1 MTISTSSPFRR
12 IGFWL
17 AAAAIIVS
25 SAAGVATPA
34 KPVNAA
40 SQSWSTPCF
49 FTLFVAL
56 VHLNPHVSQGS
67 TSTGG
72 TNYCDRAQGNVLAD
86 LFGSPYIGY
95 GPCVAGASS
104 GATSVAQMYGN
115 PIYVMGTVN
124 PRSVPGSCWHTTKF
138 VYA

>member
-1 MTISTSSPFRR
+1 MDGSTSSPFRR

-17 AAAAIIVS
+17 AATTLIVS
-25 SAAGVATPA
+25 VTAGVATPA
-34 KPVNAA
+34 KPVDAA
-40 SQSWSTPCF
+40 SQSWSSPCYF
-49 FTLFVAL
+49 SLLVAL
-56 VHLNPHVSQGS
+56 VNLNPNISQGS

-72 TNYCDRAQGNVLAD
+72 TNYCDRAQGNVLAN
-86 LFGSPYIGY
+86 LFGSPLIGY

-104 GATSVAQMYGN
+104 GATSIAQAYGN
-115 PIYVMGTVN
+115 PTYVMGTVN